1 MKTTKQSK
9 YIDYKNKKN
18 KMKYIKTFESFLNE
32 SYLFEA
38 AAKTAYRVKV
48 KKGEQ
53 TLAYLAVKGSP
64 NYSLVPSVA
73 KAIGAKETEIYYI
86 NPPKPTMDLAIE
98 ELTSVGKFTNVSDK
112 ELSSEGF
119 KMGTYKGHKFLAD
132 MASDGHVHWIFLKK
146 DLVDKLASELDF
158 MNMNESYLFEANEL
172 NGIKKMT
179 DIIMNS
185 RQSMLTKKYEKFV
198 NMTLKDNKVSKIED
212 LNPDGLEDWMVD
224 LEELIDDYGGQTGIK
239 EYVEMIERIEQLEKA
254 IKDSGNKQAIGE
266 LDKLMKPFVK
276 PGKTLD
282 DINDEENVADIL
294 FMLEEDDEESP
305 FLKYGIKMPKAVKK
319 KK

>member
-1 MKTTKQSK
+1 MKH
-9 YIDYKNKKN
+9 
-18 KMKYIKTFESFLNE
+18 IKTFESFLNE

-38 AAKTAYRVKV
+38 
-48 KKGEQ
+48 
-53 TLAYLAVKGSP
+53 
-64 NYSLVPSVA
+64 
-73 KAIGAKETEIYYI
+73 
-86 NPPKPTMDLAIE
+86 
-98 ELTSVGKFTNVSDK
+98 K
-112 ELSSEGF
+112 EL
-119 KMGTYKGHKFLAD
+119 K
-132 MASDGHVHWIFLKK
+132 
-146 DLVDKLASELDF
+146 
-158 MNMNESYLFEANEL
+158 
-172 NGIKKMT
+172 GIKKMT
-179 DIIMNS
+179 DMIMNS

-198 NMTLKDNKVSKIED
+198 NITLKDNKVSKIED

-224 LEELIDDYGGQTGIK
+224 LEELIDDYGGQAGIK